1 MATVSSSG
9 KLAYIYDASSDT
21 WFPIAGAAS
30 PSSNIAWTGTHSFS
44 NTVSFQSVLTAKAGI
59 NNFADAAA
67 RDLAIPAP
75 VADGTV
81 CFLRSTKEI
90 QYYANGSWRTYG
102 DNALMSA
109 KTSSFTLSLP
119 DAGKTIDAESSSAI
133 VITVPKNSS
142 VAFPLGS
149 QIAVIRSG
157 AGDVSFAAEDS
168 TVTINSKNSNKK
180 IAARY
185 APATI
190 IKKSENSWILIGDL
204 TA

>member
-1 MATVSSSG
+1 MATTSSSG

-21 WFPIAGAAS
+21 WFPIAGATS
-30 PSSNIAWTGTHSFS
+30 PSTNMAWTGTHSFS
-44 NTVSFQSVLTAKAGI
+44 NTVSFQSVLTAKAGV

-67 RDLAIPAP
+67 RDLAITAP

-90 QYYANGSWRTYG
+90 QYYSGGSWRAYG
-102 DNALMSA
+102 DNALLSA
-109 KTSSFTLSLP
+109 KTSSFTLGVS
-119 DAGKTIDAESSSAI
+119 DSGKTIDAESSSAI
-133 VITVPKNSS
+133 VITIPKHSTLALPHGTQ
-142 VAFPLGS
+142 V
-149 QIAVIRSG
+149 AVIRSG
-157 AGDVSFAAEDS
+157 SGDVSFAAEDS

-185 APATI
+185 SSATI
-190 IKKSENSWILIGDL
+190 VKKSDNVWILIGDL